1 MQAKGSKRRRR
12 VILAPFFC
20 KSSCSL
26 QSRPSCPASTRFQ
39 RKREGAA
46 DRGQLRAAPTSARA
60 EGRFRVEK
68 RATVA
73 NERRRT
79 RRRAT
84 RWTGRGPR
92 AGVFRGGGGG
102 TWRLSV
108 WAMFEPAILPG
119 RRELQY
125 SCDLCGELPIS
136 CKRWCCDVCEDF
148 GARANPV
155 NRASIPLPRASPRR
169 PINAIINAHLV

>member
-1 MQAKGSKRRRR
+1 MEAKGSKRRR
-12 VILAPFFC
+12 VATIFC
-20 KSSCSL
+20 KSSS
-26 QSRPSCPASTRFQ
+26 SRCPLKMGCPAVARVFSRNGGGRRTH
-39 RKREGAA
+39 
-46 DRGQLRAAPTSARA
+46 GQLRAAPTSARA

-92 AGVFRGGGGG
+92 AGVFRGVGGG

>member
-60 EGRFRVEK
+60 KGEK
-68 RATVA
+68 RGIVG
-73 NERRRT
+73 NERRRI

-155 NRASIPLPRASPRR
+155 NRARIPLPRASPRR